1 MNNDFFSPMS
11 KPMNSQ
17 TALIFYYTKENRN
30 SYNALAGAI
39 EKHPDV
45 KNIDVCFFTGE
56 KELFQEIPTVLK
68 NHQKTIIGLSFST
81 PQFWQIKGLV
91 ERLKKSGNS
100 KAMFLAGG
108 PHPTG
113 DPHGTL
119 KIGFDLVINGEGEE
133 TLVEL
138 LRKINNHEDYLKMK
152 GISYLDEN
160 GYYVFT
166 GMREPI
172 NISHYFPVSDFFSKH
187 GPIEITRGC
196 PFGCRYCQVSHLF
209 GRKPRHRSIENILEC
224 VKLFKKYKSPYLRF
238 ITPDAFAYGSEDGR
252 NIHYEKLDT
261 LLSGIRSLVGRHGEV
276 FFGSFPSEVRP
287 EHVNPDT
294 VKLVKKY
301 ADNDNLVIGAQ
312 SGSQRLLDVVHR
324 GHDVESIYK
333 AVDATLL
340 AGLKVNV
347 DFIFGL
353 PGETDEDMS
362 STLKVIKD
370 LHQSGA
376 KIHAHTFI
384 PLPQTP
390 LKDENTVRT
399 SSALRKEINRL
410 CANGMI
416 YGLWR
421 KQEKMASM
429 IAMKLH

>member
-1 MNNDFFSPMS
+1 
-11 KPMNSQ
+11 MNSQ
-17 TALIFYYTKENRN
+17 TALAFYYTKENRN

-39 EKHPDV
+39 EKHPDI
-45 KNIDVCFFTGE
+45 KKIDVCFFTRQ
-56 KELFQEIPTVLK
+56 KDLFQEIPTVLK

-81 PQFWQIKGLV
+81 PQFWQIKDLV

-113 DPHGTL
+113 DPQGTL
-119 KIGFDLVINGEGEE
+119 EIGFDLVINGEGEE

-138 LRKINNHEDYLKMK
+138 LRRINNHEDYLKMK
-152 GISYLDEN
+152 GLSYLDEN
-160 GYYVFT
+160 GHYVFT
-166 GMREPI
+166 GMREPMNI
-172 NISHYFPVSDFFSKH
+172 NHYFPVSDFFSKH

-196 PFGCRYCQVSHLF
+196 PFGCSYCQVSHLF

-252 NIHYEKLDT
+252 NIHYEKLDS

-287 EHVNPDT
+287 EHVDADT

-312 SGSQRLLDVVHR
+312 SGSQRLLDVIHR
-324 GHDVESIYK
+324 GHDVESIYR
-333 AVDATLL
+333 AVDTTLL
-340 AGLKVNV
+340 TGLKVNV

-353 PGETDEDMS
+353 PGETDEDIS

-390 LKDENTVRT
+390 LKDEKAVRT
-399 SSALRKEINRL
+399 NSALRKEINRL
-410 CANGMI
+410 CSNGMI
-416 YGLWR
+416 YGVWH
-421 KQEKMASM
+421 KQGKMAAK